1 VGYISAPFTER
12 TIINSG
18 YQSMPLE
25 YNNTEAPF
33 YSETI
38 RSWDTARDWTVN
50 GVDTLTLHLR
60 GSSGNSQESLYIVV
74 EDSAGAMAVIPNPD
88 PDAIR
93 DPLWAAWSIPLTSLS
108 DTGLDLSSVQ
118 SMAIGLG
125 DRANP
130 SAGGSGKLYVDD
142 IIITKSSA
150 GG

>member
-1 VGYISAPFTER
+1 
-12 TIINSG
+12 
-18 YQSMPLE
+18 MPLE

-50 GVDTLTLHLR
+50 DVDTLTLHLR

-74 EDSAGAMAVIPNPD
+74 EDSAGAVAVIVNPD

-93 DPLWAAWSIPLTSLS
+93 DPLWAGWSIPLTSLS
-108 DTGLDLSSVQ
+108 DAGVDLSSII
-118 SMAIGLG
+118 SMVIGLG

-130 SAGGSGKLYVDD
+130 AAGGSGKVYVDD
-142 IIITKSSA
+142 IIITKS
-150 GG
+150 GDDG